1 MRCFPSIFLVP
12 FWGGSKCG
20 ASGAQQNC
28 VCLKFCVY
36 ILYTNKYSDS
46 KCFQDVSATLCVCV
60 FYNLDFS
67 RCFNDV
73 SLVILIHHPPFCWSH
88 TYPSALTELESQTS
102 KVQGLKCMF
111 KTCEIVEDSGK
122 RHVSAFNS
130 LVPEVIIFFAFR
142 RYKLEGRLIYCFPD
156 FWTHFISPVWFPG
169 TDGGFLTPILYPGWS
184 GLCPIENPCIKLQV
198 GFCRD
203 GISFPSEP
211 RKRKWRTPTKTIEII
226 LEVI

>member
-1 MRCFPSIFLVP
+1 M
-12 FWGGSKCG
+12 
-20 ASGAQQNC
+20 
-28 VCLKFCVY
+28 
-36 ILYTNKYSDS
+36 
-46 KCFQDVSATLCVCV
+46 
-60 FYNLDFS
+60 FS

-142 RYKLEGRLIYCFPD
+142 RYKLEGD
-156 FWTHFISPVWFPG
+156 WFIVFQTFGHISSPQF
-169 TDGGFLTPILYPGWS
+169 GFLVLMEVSLLQFYTLGDQACVQSKILASSSRLDFAVMGFHFLQNLGS
-184 GLCPIENPCIKLQV
+184 GSGELPQKPLKSYLKSFKNPLK
-198 GFCRD
+198 
-203 GISFPSEP
+203 P
-211 RKRKWRTPTKTIEII
+211 
-226 LEVI
+226 

>member
-1 MRCFPSIFLVP
+1 MCIYYIQINIQIQNVFKMFQQHYV
-12 FWGGSKCG
+12 C
-20 ASGAQQNC
+20 AS
-28 VCLKFCVY
+28 L
-36 ILYTNKYSDS
+36 I
-46 KCFQDVSATLCVCV
+46 
-60 FYNLDFS
+60 LDFS

-142 RYKLEGRLIYCFPD
+142 RYKLE
-156 FWTHFISPVWFPG
+156 
-169 TDGGFLTPILYPGWS
+169 
-184 GLCPIENPCIKLQV
+184 
-198 GFCRD
+198 
-203 GISFPSEP
+203 
-211 RKRKWRTPTKTIEII
+211 
-226 LEVI
+226 